1 MKRRDKFD
9 TDVIIVGGGLT
20 GCTIA
25 ALLARQD
32 IHCIILEECAR
43 TSDNSEIRTDPR
55 ALAIT
60 RASAN
65 ILSTAGAWQHLS
77 RDRIGYFS
85 EMHVWDENGAGE
97 IRFDSADLCEPTL
110 GYIVEQTILEQA
122 LQQSLEGIE
131 CVKWYRPAVPAS
143 LMQEHNRITVALEN
157 GRSLSAC
164 LLVAAD
170 GARSKI
176 RSLAAI
182 NYPQHDYHQQA
193 VACVVK
199 TEMPHTH
206 VARQRFL
213 QNGPLAFLPMADT
226 RQCGIVWSTSPEHA
240 RSLLTLDEQEFNQAL
255 GEGFDNVLGRIV
267 SSGPRA
273 CFPLQH
279 AQAKEYCRPR
289 LALIGDAAHIVHPLA
304 GQGANLGL
312 LDAAVLAEVVL
323 EAGNRNRD
331 IGAYQVL
338 RRYERWRKGENY
350 IMLKI
355 LQGFKYLFESKLQTV
370 RYLRNLGLDLT
381 DKAIPVKHMIMRHA
395 MGLSGDLPASA
406 RTTS

>member
-1 MKRRDKFD
+1 MKRRNNYD
-9 TDVIIVGGGLT
+9 TEVIIVGGGLT

-43 TSDNSEIRTDPR
+43 TSGNSEIRTDPR

-65 ILSTAGAWQHLS
+65 ILGSTGAWQHLS

-85 EMHVWDENGAGE
+85 GMHVWDENGAGE
-97 IRFDSADLCEPTL
+97 IHFDSAELCEPTL
-110 GYIVEQTILEQA
+110 GYIIEQTILEQA
-122 LQQSLEGIE
+122 LQQSLEGVE
-131 CVKWYRPAVPAS
+131 CVTWYRPATPAS
-143 LMQEHNRITVALEN
+143 LMQGDNGITVTLED
-157 GRSLSAC
+157 GRNLCASLI
-164 LLVAAD
+164 VAAD
-170 GARSKI
+170 GARSRI
-176 RSLAAI
+176 RTLAAI
-182 NYPQHDYHQQA
+182 DYPQYDYHQQA

-199 TEMPHTH
+199 TEKPHTH

-213 QNGPLAFLPMADT
+213 QNGPLAFLPMADI
-226 RQCGIVWSTSPEHA
+226 RQCGIVWSTSPQHA
-240 RSLLTLDEQEFNQAL
+240 RSLLALDEQEFNMAL
-255 GEGFDNVLGRIV
+255 GEGLDNVLGRIV

-279 AQAKEYCRPR
+279 AQAREYCRPG
-289 LALIGDAAHIVHPLA
+289 LALIGDAAHTVHPLA

-323 EAGNRNRD
+323 DAKNRNRD
-331 IGAYQVL
+331 IGAYLVL

-350 IMLKI
+350 AMLKL
-355 LQGFKYLFESKLQTV
+355 LQGFKYLFESKLLTV

-381 DKAIPVKHMIMRHA
+381 DRAIPVKHMFMRYA
-395 MGLSGDLPASA
+395 MGLTGDLPAAA
-406 RTTS
+406 RATS